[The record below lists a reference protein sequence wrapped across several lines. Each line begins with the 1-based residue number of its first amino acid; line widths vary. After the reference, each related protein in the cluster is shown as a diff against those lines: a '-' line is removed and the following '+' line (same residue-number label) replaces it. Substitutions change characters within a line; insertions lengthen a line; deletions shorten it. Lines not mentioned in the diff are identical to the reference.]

1 MILSKKV
8 IKMKEKARALFSI
21 LILMSISILSLYLWI
36 DELSGYLKFKDVIIF
51 SWMSVSLF
59 FIPLTLPFPTYWFYS
74 FLVFGHDVALVK
86 VNRVITYFKWVCI
99 FSIIT
104 SILMSFF
111 YVSTLKYKG
120 YTTCKGIPS
129 GWMPGMAT
137 KYVISKDL
145 CNKNK

>member
-1 MILSKKV
+1 
-8 IKMKEKARALFSI
+8 MKRRLRAVVSI
-21 LILMSISILSLYLWI
+21 LILMSISFLSLYFWI
-36 DELSGYLKFKDVIIF
+36 DEVLEYLRFKDVILF

-59 FIPLTLPFPTYWFYS
+59 FIPLTLLFPTYWFVLS
-74 FLVFGHDVALVK
+74 LIFEHDVALSK
-86 VNRVITYFKWVCI
+86 VNRVIPYFKWVCI

-104 SILMSFF
+104 SIMISFS

-120 YTTCKGIPS
+120 YASCKGIPS

-137 KYVISKDL
+137 KYVISKEL